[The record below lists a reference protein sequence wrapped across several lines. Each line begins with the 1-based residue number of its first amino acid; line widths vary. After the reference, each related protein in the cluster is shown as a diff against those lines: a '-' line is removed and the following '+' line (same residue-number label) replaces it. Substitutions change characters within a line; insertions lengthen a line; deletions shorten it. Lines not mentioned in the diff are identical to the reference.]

1 MEIKLHSIKVKDL
14 VKDYQNN
21 LEEGVTGYSSKLD
34 IRPKYQR
41 EFIYNEV
48 QQKAVID
55 TILKGFPLNVIYWVK
70 NSEDSFEVLDGQQR
84 ILSICEYVNNKF
96 SININDKQM
105 QFHNL
110 EETMKDVADKILDY
124 ELMVF
129 IVENGTDSEKLEWFK
144 TINIAGEKLTDQEL
158 RNAVY
163 TGSWLTDAKLKFSK
177 TNCQAYQLA
186 SNYLNGS
193 PIRQEYLETAIKWVS
208 KNKIEEYMSEHQ
220 QDPNANLLWNYFSNI
235 INWINTTFIKY
246 RSEMKGLNWGELYD
260 DNKDR
265 TLDSKK
271 LESDIS
277 LLMIDEDVTN
287 KKGIYEYVFTH
298 NENKLSIRAF
308 SDRDKRA
315 TYEKQK
321 GVCVKCKGHF
331 DITKMQADH
340 ITPWSKGGKTVVE
353 NCQMLCDDCNRRK
366 SNI

>member
-1 MEIKLHSIKVKDL
+1 MISPPFLLLYHIFGLSIIL
-14 VKDYQNN
+14 VQF
-21 LEEGVTGYSSKLD
+21 LGARS
-34 IRPKYQR
+34 RPKYQR
-41 EFIYNEV
+41 EFIYNDV

-70 NSEDSFEVLDGQQR
+70 NNDDSFEVLDGQQR

-110 EETMKDVADKILDY
+110 EETQKDIAEKILNY

-163 TGSWLTDAKLKFSK
+163 TGSWLSDAKLKFSK

-193 PIRQEYLETAIKWVS
+193 PIRQEYLETAIKWIS
-208 KNKIEEYMSEHQ
+208 KNNIEQYMLEHQ
-220 QDPNANLLWNYFSNI
+220 KDPNANLLWNYFSNV
-235 INWINTTFIKY
+235 INWINTTFTTY
-246 RSEMKGLNWGELYD
+246 RSEMKGLQWGELYD
-260 DNKDR
+260 TYKDV

-271 LESDIS
+271 LEEKIAT
-277 LLMIDEDVTN
+277 LMSDEDVTN
-287 KKGIYEYVFTH
+287 RKGIYEYVLTG

-308 SDRDKRA
+308 SERDKRSA
-315 TYEKQK
+315 YERQK
-321 GVCVKCKGHF
+321 GICVKCNEKF
-331 DITKMQADH
+331 AINEMQADH
-340 ITPWSKGGKTVVE
+340 ITPWSKGGKTIPE

-366 SNI
+366 SNK